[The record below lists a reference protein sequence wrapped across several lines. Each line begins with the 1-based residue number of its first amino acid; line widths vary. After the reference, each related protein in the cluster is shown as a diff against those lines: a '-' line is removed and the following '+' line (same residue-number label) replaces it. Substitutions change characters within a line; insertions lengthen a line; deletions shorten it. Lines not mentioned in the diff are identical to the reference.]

1 MTAILGAFELGMLFA
16 IMSLGVFISFRVL
29 NIPDLTIDGSF
40 TTGCAVSAIFSSMNM
55 SAVGLLM
62 AVIAGALAGMI
73 TGLLQTKGKIQP
85 ILAGILTM
93 TGLYSINLRIMG
105 SKPTVFLEQTI
116 FSQMNDVL
124 KSSYSDI
131 LLIGV
136 FLICIVLLLYVFFQ
150 TQFGMALRATGDNEA
165 MVRASSIHADMMK
178 VFGLALA
185 NAIVAF
191 AGGLFAQYQGFS
203 DINGGV
209 GMMVIGLASVI
220 VGEVFMRS
228 SKMRIRLLS
237 VLVGAI
243 IYRFILTGALQL
255 GIEANDLKLLSAVL
269 VVLAISFPQL
279 RRKHHA

>member
-1 MTAILGAFELGMLFA
+1 MTAIVGAFELGMLFA

-55 SAVGLLM
+55 SAIGLVL
-62 AVIAGALAGMI
+62 AIIAGSLAGMI
-73 TGLLQTKGKIQP
+73 TGFLQTKGKIQP

-105 SKPTVFLEQTI
+105 SKPTLFLESTLFTQFKQFFKLPYSDLILIVICLLLIVVFL
-116 FSQMNDVL
+116 
-124 KSSYSDI
+124 
-131 LLIGV
+131 
-136 FLICIVLLLYVFFQ
+136 LYFFQ
-150 TQFGMALRATGDNEA
+150 TQLGMALRATGDNEA

-178 VFGLALA
+178 VCGLAFA
-185 NAIVAF
+185 NALVAF

-220 VGEVFMRS
+220 VGEVFFRS
-228 SKMRIRLLS
+228 SKMKYRIAS
-237 VLVGAI
+237 VLIGAI
-243 IYRFILTGALQL
+243 LYRLILTGALQL
-255 GIEANDLKLLSAVL
+255 GIQANDLKLLSAIL